1 VAPDGAKEPLGSTNE
16 GIAALV
22 KTKDLV
28 GGARNANAD
37 TFSDWSDWTAGFAQ
51 PERAG
56 GAKVEP
62 VVAAIDLK
70 SGGEASRAAREIKKL
85 TGLAVALHELD
96 TIEGL
101 ECADQDG
108 RCDSSRLAHDIQH
121 EVRAVIEKNVGV
133 AGGEIHRTNARS
145 RAAEMMSGGIA
156 GWISFRFHDA
166 AAQAARGKIVDDDLS
181 DEEAS

>member
-1 VAPDGAKEPLGSTNE
+1 MRTLFPIGRLDG
-16 GIAALV
+16 
-22 KTKDLV
+22 
-28 GGARNANAD
+28 R
-37 TFSDWSDWTAGFAQ
+37 FAQ

-70 SGGEASRAAREIKKL
+70 SGGEASRTAREIKKL

-133 AGGEIHRTNARS
+133 AGVRYIER
-145 RAAEMMSGGIA
+145 M
-156 GWISFRFHDA
+156 
-166 AAQAARGKIVDDDLS
+166 RGVGPRK
-181 DEEAS
+181 

>member
-1 VAPDGAKEPLGSTNE
+1 MAPDGAKEPLRSTNE
-16 GIAALV
+16 GIPALV

-28 GGARNANAD
+28 GGARNADAD
-37 TFSDWSDWTAGFAQ
+37 SFSDWSGRTAGFAQ

-56 GAKVEP
+56 GAKVET

-70 SGGEASRAAREIKKL
+70 SGGEASRAAREIEKL
-85 TGLAVALHELD
+85 ASLAVALHELD
-96 TIEGL
+96 AIEGL

-133 AGGEIHRTNARS
+133 AGGEVHRTDARS

-156 GWISFRFHDA
+156 GRISFRFHDA
-166 AAQAARGKIVDDDLS
+166 AA
-181 DEEAS
+181 